1 MAPVPPGARSIGG
14 LLSKAWGFIT
24 DEAAALEAQAD
35 GVVDPA
41 LAKAPQPS
49 WGLRLVLQGEPHS
62 GLLEGACCSEES
74 GSLVACRA
82 HVLF

>member
-1 MAPVPPGARSIGG
+1 MGG

-24 DEAAALEAQAD
+24 DEAAALEAQTD

-49 WGLRLVLQGEPHS
+49 WGLRLMLQGQPHTQ
-62 GLLEGACCSEES
+62 GYFKGILP
-74 GSLVACRA
+74 
-82 HVLF
+82 

>member
-1 MAPVPPGARSIGG
+1 MPPGARSIGG

-49 WGLRLVLQGEPHS
+49 WGLRLALQG
-62 GLLEGACCSEES
+62 
-74 GSLVACRA
+74 
-82 HVLF
+82 